1 MNPTQRRSGRDVA
14 IALAAS
20 LLGHGALVAALAT
33 APPPP
38 PPEKAHEPV
47 EFEVVHTEPPPPEPE
62 PEPEPE
68 PPPRIAPRPPPK
80 PTPVAE
86 APPREAPPP
95 PPPPSTPPPPEQPPA
110 PIRIGVSL
118 SSTTEGGSFAVGTGS
133 SLHGRTPDR
142 AAAPSE
148 ATHEAQEA
156 AQAPYVPYSQLST
169 LPRPISVPHPTYPA
183 KMRQL
188 QIEGR
193 VILECRID
201 EHGRPSRI
209 RVIQSL
215 GKEFDEL
222 AIASM
227 RKARF
232 EPGTRKGEPVT
243 TDIRYTFVFEL
254 E

>member
-1 MNPTQRRSGRDVA
+1 MERRSGRN
-14 IALAAS
+14 IALAIAVS
-20 LLGHGALVAALAT
+20 LLAHGALVGVLALTPPPPPAKVNESVEFEVVRT
-33 APPPP
+33 PPPP
-38 PPEKAHEPV
+38 PP
-47 EFEVVHTEPPPPEPE
+47 PPPPEPE
-62 PEPEPE
+62 PEPEPAPKLAPKPPPKQQVAKAE
-68 PPPRIAPRPPPK
+68 PPPRD
-80 PTPVAE
+80 
-86 APPREAPPP
+86 APPP
-95 PPPPSTPPPPEQPPA
+95 PPNAPPPPDKPAA

-118 SSTTEGGSFAVGTGS
+118 SSTTEGGGFAVGTGS
-133 SLHGRTPDR
+133 TLYGKTPDK
-142 AAAPSE
+142 AAAPSD
-148 ATHEAQEA
+148 ATHEAKDT

-188 QIEGR
+188 QIEGK

-201 EHGRPSRI
+201 ETGRPSRI

-215 GKEFDEL
+215 GKEFDDL
-222 AIASM
+222 AVESM

-243 TDIRYTFVFEL
+243 TDIRYSFTFEL